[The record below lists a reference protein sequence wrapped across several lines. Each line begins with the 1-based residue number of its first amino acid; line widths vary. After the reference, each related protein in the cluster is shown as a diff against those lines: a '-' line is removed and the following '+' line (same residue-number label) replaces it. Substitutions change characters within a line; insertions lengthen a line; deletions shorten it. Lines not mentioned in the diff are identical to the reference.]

1 MKFAFHS
8 NAYTNFSLLDSIIEI
23 AKVGYKGIEIMCDY
37 PHIFPLPLDYNI
49 VTEIKNIVI
58 NNNIQISNLNA
69 FTLFGIGDT
78 YHPSWIEDDLEY
90 RNLRIEHTI
99 NCIKL
104 ANCLGVKNISIEP
117 GGPTEDLD
125 SRERYLNVFIDGIK
139 QVLPIAEE
147 EKVKI
152 LVEPEPGLLLENS
165 NEFLQF
171 IKNFD
176 SEYIGLNFDIGHF
189 VCVDEDP
196 SELVFKLANYI
207 HHFHFT
213 DIKNKTHYHLI
224 PGLGSINFK
233 KIIKSINEIGFDGF
247 ITVELY
253 PYKDNPTEAALESL
267 RYLNEISK
275 TIYTL

>member
-1 MKFAFHS
+1 MKFAFSS

-117 GGPTEDLD
+117 GGPKEDLD
-125 SRERYLNVFIDGIK
+125 NRESYLNVFIDGIK

-207 HHFHFT
+207 HHFHLA
-213 DIKNKTHYHLI
+213 DIKNKIHNHLI

-275 TIYTL
+275 TI

>member
-1 MKFAFHS
+1 M
-8 NAYTNFSLLDSIIEI
+8 
-23 AKVGYKGIEIMCDY
+23 
-37 PHIFPLPLDYNI
+37 
-49 VTEIKNIVI
+49 IVI
-58 NNNIQISNLNA
+58 NNKIQISNLNA

-78 YHPSWIEDDLEY
+78 YHPSWIEDNLEY
-90 RNLRIEHTI
+90 RKLRIEHTI

-117 GGPTEDLD
+117 GGPLEDLD
-125 SRERYLNVFIDGIK
+125 NRESYLNVFIDGIK

-207 HHFHFT
+207 HHFHLA
-213 DIKNKTHYHLI
+213 DIKNKIHNHLI

-275 TIYTL
+275 TI

>member
-1 MKFAFHS
+1 MKFAFSS

-117 GGPTEDLD
+117 GGPKEDLD
-125 SRERYLNVFIDGIK
+125 SRESYLNVFIDGIK

-207 HHFHFT
+207 HHFHLT

-253 PYKDNPTEAALESL
+253 PYKDNPTEAALASL

-275 TIYTL
+275 TI

>member
-1 MKFAFHS
+1 M
-8 NAYTNFSLLDSIIEI
+8 
-23 AKVGYKGIEIMCDY
+23 
-37 PHIFPLPLDYNI
+37 
-49 VTEIKNIVI
+49 
-58 NNNIQISNLNA
+58 Q
-69 FTLFGIGDT
+69 
-78 YHPSWIEDDLEY
+78 
-90 RNLRIEHTI
+90 R
-99 NCIKL
+99 
-104 ANCLGVKNISIEP
+104 
-117 GGPTEDLD
+117 
-125 SRERYLNVFIDGIK
+125 K
-139 QVLPIAEE
+139 Q
-147 EKVKI
+147 KVKI

-207 HHFHFT
+207 HHFHLA
-213 DIKNKTHYHLI
+213 DIKNKIHNHLI

-253 PYKDNPTEAALESL
+253 PYKDNP
-267 RYLNEISK
+267 Y
-275 TIYTL
+275 

>member
-1 MKFAFHS
+1 MKFAFSS

-49 VTEIKNIVI
+49 VTEIKNMVI

-104 ANCLGVKNISIEP
+104 ANCLGAKNISIEP
-117 GGPTEDLD
+117 GGPPDNLD
-125 SRERYLNVFIDGIK
+125 SRERYLKVFIDGIK

-207 HHFHFT
+207 HHFHLA
-213 DIKNKTHYHLI
+213 DIKNKIHYHLI
-224 PGLGSINFK
+224 PGSGSINFK

-275 TIYTL
+275 TI

>member
-1 MKFAFHS
+1 MKFAFSS
-8 NAYTNFSLLDSIIEI
+8 NAYTKFSLLDSIIEI
-23 AKVGYKGIEIMCDY
+23 AKVGYEGIEIMCDY
-37 PHIFPLPLDYNI
+37 PHVFPLPLDNNK
-49 VTEIKNIVI
+49 VTEIKNIVT
-58 NNNIQISNLNA
+58 NNNIRISNLNA

-78 YHPSWIEDDLEY
+78 YHPSWIEDDLE
-90 RNLRIEHTI
+90 RRKLRIEHTI

-117 GGPTEDLD
+117 GGPLEDLD
-125 SRERYLNVFIDGIK
+125 HRENYLNIFIDGIK
-139 QVLPIAEE
+139 QVLPIAAK

-207 HHFHFT
+207 HHFHLA
-213 DIKNKTHYHLI
+213 DIKNKIHNHLI
-224 PGLGSINFK
+224 PGSGSINFK

-247 ITVELY
+247 VTVELY

-275 TIYTL
+275 TI